1 MKDDPAYV
9 QWVIDRATKLSSDRA
24 VWDTLW
30 QDIGNLVMPRKAEI
44 RSIQTSPDTSK
55 QDRLFDGTA
64 IRANM
69 ILANG
74 QLAWMTPMESRW
86 FSFDPPHELKGNDK
100 VEQWFR
106 AVTERMHLELARSN
120 FYTEVHEG
128 YLDRGAFGTATMT
141 CEEGKRSLLNFRSLT
156 CGSYSIAED
165 SEGFVDTLCREVKLT
180 LRAARDM
187 FGEEN
192 LPEKLR
198 KQLGEAK
205 QLDVI
210 HAFLHLVFP
219 RVDRDPSKNDGENK
233 PIASVYVHA
242 GEKKI
247 CRIGGYDEQNFFAT
261 RFLKWG
267 DHAYGWSPA
276 WVALPESRQLNFLEK
291 QMDALAETA
300 AFPRLLIPT
309 GYKGTINLKANGITY
324 FDANGQE
331 PKEWLTSGR
340 YDVGKD
346 RAEIKRKAIEDAYH
360 VDLFKMFAQLDKQMT
375 AREVAERSAE
385 KLIQFSPT
393 FSRMTTEFF
402 NPLLIRC
409 FAIGLRAG
417 IFPQPPRELVLT
429 DTAGAFIP
437 DPQVSYSSRIAL
449 AIKNLENSSFF
460 RTMEGI
466 MPLAQVRPEIL
477 DNFDLDEIVR
487 DLGRNEGLPSRWLTD
502 EDDVAEMRNARAQQV
517 EQAQRMAMLEQGASA
532 MQKAGSVPADSPVAQ
547 ALQEQAAA

>member
-1 MKDDPAYV
+1 MKNDPAYV
-9 QWVIDRATKLSSDRA
+9 QWAIDRVTKLASDRA

-30 QDIGNLVMPRKAEI
+30 QDIGNFVMPRKAEI
-44 RSIQTSPDTSK
+44 KSTQTSPDTSK

-86 FSFDPPHELKGNDK
+86 FAFDPPHELKGNDK

-106 AVTERMHLELARSN
+106 AVTERIHLELARSN
-120 FYTEVHEG
+120 FYTEIHEG
-128 YLDRGAFGTATMT
+128 YLDRGAFGTSTLT
-141 CEEGKRSLLNFRSLT
+141 CEEGKRALLNFRALT

-198 KQLGEAK
+198 KQLTEAK
-205 QLDVI
+205 QLDTI
-210 HAFLHLVFP
+210 HTFLHLVFP
-219 RVDRDPSKNDGENK
+219 RTDRDPGKMDPENK
-233 PIASVYVHA
+233 PIASLYLHP

-247 CRIGGYDEQNFFAT
+247 CRVSGYDEQNFFTT

-324 FDANGQE
+324 YDTNGSE
-331 PKEWLTSGR
+331 PKEWLTTGR

-417 IFPQPPRELVLT
+417 VFPQPPRELVLT
-429 DTAGAFIP
+429 DSSGAFIP
-437 DPQVSYSSRIAL
+437 DPEVSYSSRIAL

-466 MPLAQVRPEIL
+466 MPLAQIRPEIL

-487 DLGRNEGLPSRWLTD
+487 DLGRNEGLPSRWITD
-502 EDDVAEMRNARAQQV
+502 EDVVAEMRNARAQQV
-517 EQAQRMAMLEQGASA
+517 EQAQQMAALEQGASA
-532 MQKAGSVPADSPVAQ
+532 LQKAGAVPADSPAAQ
-547 ALQEQAAA
+547 MLTEAAA